1 MVLKKVRK
9 ALRAQREATFT
20 QLAAETGLSP
30 GMLRSA
36 LDYWIDRGDVQEL
49 PPERAEIPAS
59 SAMPPQSQVKCAA
72 CPLAGSCTI
81 PRPERPRSCH
91 VPPEGTLF
99 VWTQKKPDLRGRA
112 SSGRS
117 ESLR

>member
-9 ALRAQREATFT
+9 ALREQREATFT
-20 QLAAETGLSP
+20 QLAAETGLSA

-49 PPERAEIPAS
+49 PPGNGEIETS
-59 SAMPPQSQVKCAA
+59 SAMPAQNQVKCAA

-81 PRPERPRSCH
+81 PQPERPRSCH

-99 VWTQKKPDLRGRA
+99 VWTQKKPGLSDRA
-112 SSGRS
+112 SSKRS
-117 ESLR
+117 ESSR